1 MNKQHQKKSD
11 RQQGEPPRLS
21 LCMIVKNEE
30 ALLGQCLESVKSLV
44 DEMIVVDTGSTDRT
58 VDIAKSYGARVYHH
72 PWQGS
77 FSEARNYGLQFAS
90 GDWILQMDADEALEQ
105 EDIHIVKKVIQSGL
119 YDAVYV
125 ALLSETEDG
134 WGKHYFQ
141 RIFRRGK
148 AHYEGIVH
156 NQLKY
161 KGASLNT
168 EIRIYHWGYNLS
180 KEKMQAKFKR
190 TESLLLK
197 QIEEDRSNPFAH
209 HNYLRI
215 LRAQER
221 YEDGVEVGKKALLV
235 CKHRMSEHHRQMI
248 TYDTAHCCMLVGA
261 HREAESL
268 CRDILDEYPSNLDC
282 LFTLAC
288 VQTCQK
294 RYQDAIDTFHRFLS
308 AQKNHKEKPE
318 NNMLIVDSY
327 TFDHRAWDNI
337 AKNLLQL
344 GKNEEALEAAGKAL
358 DIRPDKAVYDL
369 TLAEALYKLGRRNEA
384 RDHLQTVESE
394 KKALPDFYIKWA
406 MLSRRYPELGSPE
419 KILGRGVRTFPDND
433 EVHNSLAYALFEH
446 DPGEAEEAWHRA
458 LQHNPNHVG
467 AKVGLAKLY
476 AHGGKS
482 EDLERTVD
490 DISKASNNREVLKMV
505 GGYCLH
511 AQRYAKAIEVFSRYM
526 TLNPEDTEVL
536 SDVATCYA
544 KLGQYE
550 AALVGYREALR
561 LDSHNPT
568 ILKNIKALQRLILNT
583 GNQ

>member
-1 MNKQHQKKSD
+1 
-11 RQQGEPPRLS
+11 
-21 LCMIVKNEE
+21 
-30 ALLGQCLESVKSLV
+30 
-44 DEMIVVDTGSTDRT
+44 
-58 VDIAKSYGARVYHH
+58 
-72 PWQGS
+72 
-77 FSEARNYGLQFAS
+77 
-90 GDWILQMDADEALEQ
+90 
-105 EDIHIVKKVIQSGL
+105 
-119 YDAVYV
+119 
-125 ALLSETEDG
+125 
-134 WGKHYFQ
+134 
-141 RIFRRGK
+141 
-148 AHYEGIVH
+148 
-156 NQLKY
+156 
-161 KGASLNT
+161 
-168 EIRIYHWGYNLS
+168 
-180 KEKMQAKFKR
+180 
-190 TESLLLK
+190 
-197 QIEEDRSNPFAH
+197 
-209 HNYLRI
+209 
-215 LRAQER
+215 
-221 YEDGVEVGKKALLV
+221 
-235 CKHRMSEHHRQMI
+235 
-248 TYDTAHCCMLVGA
+248 
-261 HREAESL
+261 
-268 CRDILDEYPSNLDC
+268 
-282 LFTLAC
+282 
-288 VQTCQK
+288 
-294 RYQDAIDTFHRFLS
+294 
-308 AQKNHKEKPE
+308 
-318 NNMLIVDSY
+318 
-327 TFDHRAWDNI
+327 
-337 AKNLLQL
+337 
-344 GKNEEALEAAGKAL
+344 
-358 DIRPDKAVYDL
+358 
-369 TLAEALYKLGRRNEA
+369 
-384 RDHLQTVESE
+384 
-394 KKALPDFYIKWA
+394 